1 MEPRPKGREMSGEQQ
16 TPYEIKRMPVEI
28 RPEGSIAPM
37 SNPMFKGDPP
47 YTGAW
52 ADAAYDP
59 ESPGWIHHPGERT
72 IRGVS
77 NASAARPP
85 LASTHPLTVPS
96 YLVVSPRSDLRP
108 LDHRRGY
115 THVH

>member
-1 MEPRPKGREMSGEQQ
+1 MSEAQQ
-16 TPYEIKRMPVEI
+16 TPYDIKRMPVEI

-59 ESPGWIHHPGERT
+59 ESPGWIHHPGE
-72 IRGVS
+72 GDWAAV
-77 NASAARPP
+77 NASACPP
-85 LASTHPLTVPS
+85 IATRHPRACVLASFLAPH
-96 YLVVSPRSDLRP
+96 RSDLCP
-108 LDHRRGY
+108 LGHR
-115 THVH
+115 

>member
-1 MEPRPKGREMSGEQQ
+1 MEPRSKGREMSGEQQ

-77 NASAARPP
+77 NVSAA
-85 LASTHPLTVPS
+85 SH
-96 YLVVSPRSDLRP
+96 
-108 LDHRRGY
+108 H
-115 THVH
+115 